1 MTIKDTS
8 EKKFLTNDSRF
19 KKIFEKL
26 GIFHSLCL
34 DDSKIRIDDHDQ
46 LYILSILV
54 ARCIEYGSNLDKLLE
69 STVPCSDPNYI
80 KTHILDSISKL
91 LNVSIKKNFLL
102 QLLFS
107 GTSRKSSR

>member
-8 EKKFLTNDSRF
+8 EKKFLTNDSRI

-69 STVPCSDPNYI
+69 STVPSTLI
-80 KTHILDSISKL
+80 QIILKHI
-91 LNVSIKKNFLL
+91 F
-102 QLLFS
+102 
-107 GTSRKSSR
+107 